1 MRREA
6 ESDGSR
12 VFGMAE
18 LTEDVGG
25 SVFCF
30 IGLRNGRIMLIKVVY
45 QNNESDM
52 VKPFL
57 LDDLVASG
65 KVKKF
70 FRSDGW
76 VTIGVDPVRGNG
88 GYHKGPERRKNSL
101 LELWR
106 WYREEF
112 STRVR

>member
-1 MRREA
+1 
-6 ESDGSR
+6 
-12 VFGMAE
+12 
-18 LTEDVGG
+18 
-25 SVFCF
+25 
-30 IGLRNGRIMLIKVVY
+30 MLIKVMY

-65 KVKKF
+65 KIIKF
-70 FRSDGW
+70 FRSGGW
-76 VTIGVDPVRGNG
+76 VTIGVDAVRGTG
-88 GYHKGPERRKNSL
+88 GYYKGPERRKNSL
-101 LELWR
+101 LELWK